1 MNEWMDKRKRKEV
14 IDIKK
19 KYGRRK
25 EEVINKENE
34 YKEQKLY
41 KLKEKKPLKLLAI
54 YSSVTLLLYSHR
66 IKKS

>member
-1 MNEWMDKRKRKEV
+1 MDKRKRKEV

-34 YKEQKLY
+34 
-41 KLKEKKPLKLLAI
+41 
-54 YSSVTLLLYSHR
+54 
-66 IKKS
+66 

>member
-1 MNEWMDKRKRKEV
+1 MNGQKKTERSDRY
-14 IDIKK
+14 K

-54 YSSVTLLLYSHR
+54 YSSLTLLLYSHR